1 MKTYLLYHAHCPDGF
16 GAAWAA
22 WTRLGDDA
30 RYFPVSF
37 DEPLPTMDEGSR
49 VVIADFSYPKDVLLD
64 LASKMNEVIVL
75 DHHRSA
81 ARNLSGLPS
90 LEAVERGE
98 SALGV
103 RFDMDKSGAVLAWEF
118 FHPQEAVP
126 ELLRY
131 VEDKDLWRFRLDDS
145 RAVSAAL
152 SSYPKR
158 FELWQGL
165 RLDELKREGK
175 VLLRLLDR
183 WVKRLVASAYWREV
197 GGYRVPVVNTPMLGS
212 DVGNRLCQTHPE
224 APFAACYS
232 DHDEHTRHW
241 ELRSI
246 GTFDVSEVA
255 QRLGGGGHR
264 NASGFTEKLD
274 PSCALDA

>member
-1 MKTYLLYHAHCPDGF
+1 MKTYVLYHAHCPDGF

-37 DEPLPTMDEGSR
+37 DEALPEMDEGSR
-49 VVIADFSYPKDVLLD
+49 VVIADFSYPKDVLLE
-64 LASKMNEVIVL
+64 LASKMNEVVVL

-118 FHPQEAVP
+118 FHPQKAVP
-126 ELLRY
+126 LLLRY
-131 VEDKDLWRFRLDDS
+131 VEDKDLWRFQLDDS

-165 RLDELKREGK
+165 RLDELKQEGK

-212 DVGNRLCQTHPE
+212 DVGNRLCQTFPE

-232 DHDEHTRHW
+232 DHDERTRHW

-246 GTFDVSEVA
+246 GEFDVSEVA
-255 QRLGGGGHR
+255 QGLGGGGHR
-264 NASGFTEKLD
+264 NASGFSEKLD
-274 PSCALDA
+274 PSRALDA